1 MKLESSLFLV
11 EAVLK
16 VDRYQMGLP
25 QNVTILSLMME
36 MVMEMMTDILV
47 AAVFGMTKTLK
58 IE

>member
-16 VDRYQMGLP
+16 VDRYQVGLP
-25 QNVTILSLMME
+25 QNVTFHSLMRK
-36 MVMEMMTDILV
+36 MVMEMVTDILV

-58 IE
+58 IK

>member
-16 VDRYQMGLP
+16 VDRYQVGLP
-25 QNVTILSLMME
+25 KNVTILSLMME

>member
-16 VDRYQMGLP
+16 VDRYQVGLP

>member
-16 VDRYQMGLP
+16 VDRYQVGLP

-36 MVMEMMTDILV
+36 MVTDILV